1 MSHPSTITLTS
12 DQIAK
17 SAALL
22 SDEKI
27 ASYWDVIS
35 SVNKKVNLVSRETTR
50 ATFTRLVHES
60 LLPLTVLDQNFPG
73 YIDIGSGGGLP
84 AIPLLMTGRVRQ
96 PSDLYERIGKKAEA
110 LTQII
115 KELDLFAHVKPENF
129 GEHPV
134 GDPVSLITMRL
145 VTPEPKLIRQIVLA
159 LDQRGVFIYYGLKT
173 LPPVPGFKLT
183 RYLIPAPESS
193 EPSGSA
199 PEPRG
204 FTILSRRS

>member
-12 DQIAK
+12 DQIAQ
-17 SAALL
+17 SATLL
-22 SDEKI
+22 SDEKL

-50 ATFTRLVHES
+50 ITFTRLVHES
-60 LLPLTVLDQNFPG
+60 ILPLTVLDQNFPG

-145 VTPEPKLIRQIVLA
+145 VAPEPKLIRQIVLA
-159 LDQRGVFIYYGLKT
+159 LDQHGVFIYYGLKT

-183 RYLIPAPESS
+183 RYLLPAAESLESS
-193 EPSGSA
+193 IPA